1 MECWH
6 CERPSHAICR
16 FCGRAVCKTHAQE
29 MPYIIHT
36 YRTAKGEYKA
46 FVVAG
51 AVWCGECKPQQDP
64 ITLANLEN

>member
-1 MECWH
+1 
-6 CERPSHAICR
+6 
-16 FCGRAVCKTHAQE
+16 

-36 YRTAKGEYKA
+36 YRTASGEYKA

-64 ITLANLEN
+64 ITLARLDT

>member
-1 MECWH
+1 MECWY

-16 FCGRAVCKTHAQE
+16 FCGRSICKTHARQ

-36 YRTAKGEYKA
+36 YRTSKEEYKA
-46 FVVAG
+46 IVVAD

-64 ITLANLEN
+64 ITLSHME